1 METEGGG
8 GKPPPDKS
16 METRKERETILYEE
30 YQTYDSYKLI
40 VQSRRAADNSIPFIP
55 NQKVGKV
62 LESIVSV
69 ASDVR
74 QVTRLNRSK
83 LLITCSNAKTAN
95 EIVQNQELAKSYDA
109 FIPFAFVNRVAI
121 LRDIDE
127 DFEDDEIKNSINA
140 GTFKVVS
147 VQRLNRRIV
156 GEDKVV
162 KYVRSRSIK
171 VVFQGQDIPTHVFLW
186 YCKIECAPFIQR
198 VVQCF
203 KCSRFGHTTKVCR
216 GNTLCKT
223 CYQVLDGN
231 DHQCQIPTVVK
242 CVNCQGPHTP
252 KDDSCPEMKRQ
263 KEMKMLMSTRRM
275 VFQEASKAIPRANAT
290 YSVRTQN
297 SFAALAEPDVNFPK
311 VFSFQST
318 TLEDPIQKYTP
329 QPLPYVSNKN
339 FFPRNTKQ
347 GNSNKN
353 FNRNNKKRE
362 SFDYRDPDMKKSRQI
377 SPEKAKPD
385 VQQQVP
391 YKNNFHIDTRTETAR
406 GTHDENLS
414 INDVKM
420 QLNQNASSSNGTRTY
435 ASMVE
440 NGYVNPLVP
449 SKNSMLNS
457 STSNRN
463 DNVLVSK
470 NTFDNDFD
478 MMDMNV
484 PSPHLG

>member
-16 METRKERETILYEE
+16 MEARKERETIFYEE

-69 ASDVR
+69 ASD
-74 QVTRLNRSK
+74 
-83 LLITCSNAKTAN
+83 
-95 EIVQNQELAKSYDA
+95 
-109 FIPFAFVNRVAI
+109 
-121 LRDIDE
+121 
-127 DFEDDEIKNSINA
+127 
-140 GTFKVVS
+140 
-147 VQRLNRRIV
+147 
-156 GEDKVV
+156 
-162 KYVRSRSIK
+162 
-171 VVFQGQDIPTHVFLW
+171 
-186 YCKIECAPFIQR
+186 
-198 VVQCF
+198 
-203 KCSRFGHTTKVCR
+203 
-216 GNTLCKT
+216 
-223 CYQVLDGN
+223 
-231 DHQCQIPTVVK
+231 
-242 CVNCQGPHTP
+242 
-252 KDDSCPEMKRQ
+252 
-263 KEMKMLMSTRRM
+263 
-275 VFQEASKAIPRANAT
+275 
-290 YSVRTQN
+290 
-297 SFAALAEPDVNFPK
+297 

-391 YKNNFHIDTRTETAR
+391 YKNNFHIETRTETAR